1 MKTLIPLLL
10 LTVVGCATHA
20 QPKAALPVPPPPP
33 EEDTVIAQ
41 VPKPAPTLKAVPS
54 RATRPLPPDAP
65 GVPHGLATAWAGP
78 LKYGLSG
85 SSSSRR
91 TLVIPK
97 SEANPEM
104 LADAEEDLN
113 VMTLILEKAV
123 DTRSEDEGKKA
134 LGIDIF
140 SSSSGI
146 RNLFIEGQGVIFTLK
161 TKMALTPPPTPKKEE
176 PKPKESTSSEWEDA
190 KRQLYGPSEIE
201 REIHRTIGKIEMNFN
216 SSEAYDGAKLQ
227 RVKDSLVEALK
238 SGANIRHLSGDQ
250 TVTVVVLSSSPVA
263 DVRKIVSESRGG
275 DRREVDVYS
284 KAERERIESRSG
296 SRLMLQAKKSDID
309 SYAKGKLN
317 TDAFR
322 EKVKIQ
328 IY

>member
-1 MKTLIPLLL
+1 MKTLIPLML

-20 QPKAALPVPPPPP
+20 QPRTALPVPPPPP
-33 EEDTVIAQ
+33 DEDIVIAQ
-41 VPKPAPTLKAVPS
+41 AS
-54 RATRPLPPDAP
+54 RPRASATAAIAPLPPDAP
-65 GVPHGLATAWAGP
+65 GAPHGLAAAWAGP
-78 LKYGLSG
+78 IKYGLSG
-85 SSSSRR
+85 GSSSRR

-97 SEANPEM
+97 GDANAEM
-104 LADAEEDLN
+104 LTDAEEDLN

-161 TKMALTPPPTPKKEE
+161 TKMALVPPPTPKKDD
-176 PKPKESTSSEWEDA
+176 PKPKEQTSSEWEDA
-190 KRQLYGPSEIE
+190 KRQLYGPSDIE
-201 REIHRTIGKIEMNFN
+201 REIHRTIGKIEMSFN
-216 SSEAYDGAKLQ
+216 SSEAYDEQKLK
-227 RVKDSLVEALK
+227 RLKDSLVEALK

-275 DRREVDVYS
+275 SRRELDVYA
-284 KAERERIESRSG
+284 KGERIESRSG
-296 SRLMLQAKKSDID
+296 SRLLLQAKKTDID